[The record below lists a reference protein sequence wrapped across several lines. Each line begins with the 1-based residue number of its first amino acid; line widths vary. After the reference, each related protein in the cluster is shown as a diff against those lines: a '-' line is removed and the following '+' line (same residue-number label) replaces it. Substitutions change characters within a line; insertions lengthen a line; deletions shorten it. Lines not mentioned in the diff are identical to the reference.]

1 MTIPKKFVGMLWR
14 NKMFPQMLSECLL
27 LCLSLHACVISLRII
42 FTGNWK
48 PFWRVRVL
56 IRAFSTPITP
66 GFKPFQIQR
75 IFIFQNKPKTGLW
88 RMLNLQ
94 VIICLGYRSQTDIG
108 ILQWSVKK
116 KTSSAQHSFNCRWGL
131 HGNDFTSPPHPHHHL
146 DPNST
151 PDLMG

>member
-116 KTSSAQHSFNCRWGL
+116 KTQLSSTQLQLQVG
-131 HGNDFTSPPHPHHHL
+131 FTWKWLYLTTPPP
-146 DPNST
+146 PPPGS
-151 PDLMG
+151 

>member
-116 KTSSAQHSFNCRWGL
+116 KPAQLNTASTAGGVYMEMTL
-131 HGNDFTSPPHPHHHL
+131 HHH
-146 DPNST
+146 PT
-151 PDLMG
+151 PTTTWILTLPQI